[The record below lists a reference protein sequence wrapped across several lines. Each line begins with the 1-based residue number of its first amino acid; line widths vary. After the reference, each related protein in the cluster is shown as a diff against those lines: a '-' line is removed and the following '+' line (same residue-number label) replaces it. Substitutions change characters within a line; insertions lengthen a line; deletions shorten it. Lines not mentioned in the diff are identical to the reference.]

1 MNRMKKAVSAIMAL
15 LLVMTAFVLPAS
27 VKAAGYAYVYVS
39 SNTVYVGDSVT
50 FTVGTVNAAGEISVS
65 GAVSDHDWFDRSS
78 KSYTVNA
85 VSPGTITVSISGTI
99 ADYDTA
105 QDMQIYESASV
116 TVIDRPADPGT
127 VQEQPQTQTQA
138 EEQVLSSDASLSSLS
153 VSAGTLDPEF
163 SADVTEYTLNLPSD
177 TETIEISAQAADDA
191 ASISGIGEQHLEP
204 GTNDLNVTVTAEDG
218 STRTYAIRAY
228 VEETPEIYLDYGEKR
243 LGIIRNTDDVAAP
256 ADSFEKKTIEIDGK
270 EVSAWSSTLMNRTV
284 LYLIDEESSERNFY
298 LYDEESGKVTSIF
311 RPMALLGNMLFIV
324 DIPENLQK
332 RDRMT
337 FAAVTVDEQE
347 LPGWTFDDPQFENYV
362 LIYAMNE
369 KGEMNYYQYEQT
381 QNTLQLYSGAAAI
394 SEQAYAQERQ
404 REQIF
409 IIAAGVFAS
418 AAIIALIACV
428 FIRIRCNKR
437 IARVIRSSQQDQ

>member
-50 FTVGTVNAAGEISVS
+50 FTVGTVNAAGEISIS

-153 VSAGTLDPEF
+153 PL
-163 SADVTEYTLNLPSD
+163 
-177 TETIEISAQAADDA
+177 
-191 ASISGIGEQHLEP
+191 
-204 GTNDLNVTVTAEDG
+204 
-218 STRTYAIRAY
+218 
-228 VEETPEIYLDYGEKR
+228 
-243 LGIIRNTDDVAAP
+243 
-256 ADSFEKKTIEIDGK
+256 
-270 EVSAWSSTLMNRTV
+270 
-284 LYLIDEESSERNFY
+284 
-298 LYDEESGKVTSIF
+298 
-311 RPMALLGNMLFIV
+311 
-324 DIPENLQK
+324 
-332 RDRMT
+332 
-337 FAAVTVDEQE
+337 
-347 LPGWTFDDPQFENYV
+347 
-362 LIYAMNE
+362 
-369 KGEMNYYQYEQT
+369 
-381 QNTLQLYSGAAAI
+381 
-394 SEQAYAQERQ
+394 
-404 REQIF
+404 
-409 IIAAGVFAS
+409 
-418 AAIIALIACV
+418 
-428 FIRIRCNKR
+428 
-437 IARVIRSSQQDQ
+437 